1 MSVWKDDPFEV
12 LVVEQDIDKD
22 VFAELT
28 RADVAPS
35 TAPPVPATVSARLY
49 GFDLE
54 EAPLVVGLPG
64 IPHEIVS
71 ARTTSTLLRRHIG
84 ADVVVVFDQG
94 EVRRPIIIGVL
105 QNPRALPAAAAPE
118 PLVPAQVDDQR
129 VELTAEREIV
139 LKCGEASIT
148 LTRAGKVIIKGA
160 YILSRSSGYN
170 KIKGAAVDIN

>member
-12 LVVEQDIDKD
+12 LVVDPATDKD

-28 RADVAPS
+28 RGDVAEPI
-35 TAPPVPATVSARLY
+35 APALPATVTVRLY
-49 GFDLE
+49 GFELDE
-54 EAPLVVGLPG
+54 TPLVVGLPG
-64 IPHEIVS
+64 ISHEVVS
-71 ARTTSTLLRRHIG
+71 ARATTTLLRWQIG
-84 ADVVVVFDQG
+84 SDVVVVFDQG

-105 QNPRALPAAAAPE
+105 QNPRALPPAPVPE
-118 PLVPAQVDDQR
+118 PLVSAQVDDQR

>member
-12 LVVEQDIDKD
+12 LVVEQEIDKD
-22 VFAELT
+22 AFAELT
-28 RADVAPS
+28 RGDVAPS
-35 TAPPVPATVSARLY
+35 SASSVPAAVTARLY

-54 EAPLVVGLPG
+54 ETPLVVGLPG
-64 IPHEIVS
+64 IPHEVVS
-71 ARTTSTLLRRHIG
+71 ARTTATLLRRQVG
-84 ADVVVVFDQG
+84 SDVVVVFDHG
-94 EVRRPIIIGVL
+94 DVRQPIIIGML
-105 QNPRALPAAAAPE
+105 QNPRERPPASAPE
-118 PLVPAQVDDQR
+118 PLVSAQVDDQR